1 MSPSSDIETLFGHF
15 GGNASGYQEIGRENE
30 ASTARTRWPLLVTL
44 DLKQTPIPAI
54 AQQRERA
61 AFLQAPATDA
71 AGAAHGEHGA
81 ATEPAAGAAEADA
94 TSTTALRSKAPLFT
108 RPHRRNVPPVA
119 SVVKTDSP
127 RGGDRFGAVPEV
139 SGTAAV
145 APEGQS
151 AAAQV
156 AAVPV
161 AAPAV
166 PPMVPPVIPPVV
178 PGVVMQSRVPPVA
191 PPAAQPAL
199 QPAVP
204 PVVQAAQPAP
214 VTAPM
219 PGAARSFMQAASPAA
234 IPPVLSR
241 PAAFAAPQARTFA
254 TGAVPPAVPVSPVVP
269 AAPVAP
275 TSPFARPTAATQPP
289 SILGRLFASAAPQ
302 AAPAAQPHTV
312 AAQPADLRSV
322 FDRLRG
328 APRNTAAP
336 APAPHSWLTNGPRRS

>member
-54 AQQRERA
+54 VQQRERA
-61 AFLQAPATDA
+61 AFLQAPADA
-71 AGAAHGEHGA
+71 AGAPHGEHGV
-81 ATEPAAGAAEADA
+81 ATEPTASAAEADA

-108 RPHRRNVPPVA
+108 RPHRRNVPPVE

-139 SGTAAV
+139 SATGAV
-145 APEGQS
+145 APEGQVS
-151 AAAQV
+151 AAPV
-156 AAVPV
+156 AAVPAV
-161 AAPAV
+161 PPAV
-166 PPMVPPVIPPVV
+166 PPMVPPVV
-178 PGVVMQSRVPPVA
+178 PGLAMQSRVPPVA
-191 PPAAQPAL
+191 RSAAQPL
-199 QPAVP
+199 TQPAVP
-204 PVVQAAQPAP
+204 PVMQPTRQTAQPAAVAAP
-214 VTAPM
+214 V
-219 PGAARSFMQAASPAA
+219 PGTARSVMQAASPAA
-234 IPPVLSR
+234 VPPVLNR

-254 TGAVPPAVPVSPVVP
+254 AGAMPPV
-269 AAPVAP
+269 APVAP
-275 TSPFARPTAATQPP
+275 VSPFARTPAATQPQP
-289 SILGRLFASAAPQ
+289 ILGRLFASAAPQ
-302 AAPAAQPHTV
+302 TAPAAQPHTA

>member
-54 AQQRERA
+54 VQQRERA
-61 AFLQAPATDA
+61 AFLQATADATEA
-71 AGAAHGEHGA
+71 PHGEHGV
-81 ATEPAAGAAEADA
+81 ATEPTASAAEADA

-108 RPHRRNVPPVA
+108 RAHRRNVPPVE

-139 SGTAAV
+139 PGTVAV

-151 AAAQV
+151 AAAPV
-156 AAVPV
+156 SAVPAV
-161 AAPAV
+161 APAV
-166 PPMVPPVIPPVV
+166 PPMVPPAIPPVV
-178 PGVVMQSRVPPVA
+178 QGLAMQSRVPPVT

-204 PVVQAAQPAP
+204 PVMQPAHQMAQSAQPAAF
-214 VTAPM
+214 TAPV
-219 PGAARSFMQAASPAA
+219 PGAARSFMQAGSPAA
-234 IPPVLSR
+234 VQPVLSR

-254 TGAVPPAVPVSPVVP
+254 TGAVPPAVPV
-269 AAPVAP
+269 APVAP
-275 TSPFARPTAATQPP
+275 TSPFARTAAATQPAP
-289 SILGRLFASAAPQ
+289 ILGRLFASAAPQ
-302 AAPAAQPHTV
+302 AVPAAPPQAF